1 MKNNDMTKS
10 FEYAFAVAEYYIN
23 ISSNHLKNQCGERVD
38 CRDGFQNSFFNPLD
52 LHDLLIFCSG
62 GIKYQVA
69 KFGTSLRVIFI
80 SRKFRVKPIR
90 CVTDLHLGK

>member
-23 ISSNHLKNQCGERVD
+23 ISSNHLKNQCGERVATV
-38 CRDGFQNSFFNPLD
+38 FKIYIFFNPLD